1 MMQGSI
7 GYIGFLQIQNFP
19 AGKHAKKADLY
30 LEKCDIVKERSKIDE
45 LKTIHFEMSFF
56 FFLTMDQ
63 EV

>member
-45 LKTIHFEMSFF
+45 LKTRQDY
-56 FFLTMDQ
+56 LK
-63 EV
+63 